1 MSNKSK
7 HVPVTSTTPSEA
19 ALQLGLDRLV
29 FFSDA
34 VFAIAITLL
43 ALEIRLPA
51 GDFSDDAALWQA
63 LLSMT
68 DAYLAFAISFWVIAS
83 FWLGHHRMFLQIR
96 RYDERLLFLNFLLLM
111 LIAVVP
117 FPTTLISE
125 YGNRTAVIVYASFM
139 VAIGLT
145 MTAIIVYASGPGKLT
160 DASQPISMSWRQRGL
175 TRSLAVALVFG
186 LSIGIAFID
195 PDWAMYSW
203 LMLIPLSI
211 WRRRQSNP

>member
-7 HVPVTSTTPSEA
+7 SLPAQPTSPSEA

-51 GDFSDDAALWQA
+51 GDFADDGALWQA
-63 LLSMT
+63 LLSMN

-83 FWLGHHRMFLQIR
+83 FWLGHHRLFLHIR
-96 RYDERLLFLNFLLLM
+96 RYDNRLLM
-111 LIAVVP
+111 LIALIP

-125 YGNRTAVIVYASFM
+125 YGNRTAVIVYASTM

-145 MTAIIVYASGPGKLT
+145 MVAITAYASGPGRLT
-160 DASQPISMSWRQRGL
+160 DAAQTKMWRQRGM
-175 TRSLAVALVFG
+175 TRALAVVLVFS
-186 LSIGIAFID
+186 LSIGIAFFS

-203 LMLIPLSI
+203 LLLISI
-211 WRRRQSNP
+211 SLWRRRESNV

>member
-7 HVPVTSTTPSEA
+7 PAPAKAAQPPEA

-43 ALEIRLPA
+43 ALEIRLPE
-51 GDFSDDAALWQA
+51 GDFTTDAALVQA
-63 LLSMT
+63 LLSMS

-96 RYDERLLFLNFLLLM
+96 RYDERLILLNFVLMM
-111 LIAVVP
+111 LIAFVP
-117 FPTTLISE
+117 FPTTLISD
-125 YGNRTAVIVYASFM
+125 YDNRTAVIVYAATM

-145 MTAIIVYASGPGKLT
+145 MMLIIAYAAGPGKLT
-160 DASQPISMSWRQRGL
+160 DAPQPTTWRERGM
-175 TRSLAVALVFG
+175 TRSRAVVRVVG
-186 LSIGIAFID
+186 RWIGIALIK
-195 PDWAMYSW
+195 PHWAV
-203 LMLIPLSI
+203 
-211 WRRRQSNP
+211 

>member
-7 HVPVTSTTPSEA
+7 STLPKPTSPSET
-19 ALQLGLDRLV
+19 ALQVGLDRLV

-51 GDFSDDAALWQA
+51 GDFADDAALWQA

-83 FWLGHHRMFLQIR
+83 FWLGHHRLFLHIQ
-96 RYDERLLFLNFLLLM
+96 RYDDRLLLLNFLLLM
-111 LIAVVP
+111 LIAFVP

-125 YGNRTAVIVYASFM
+125 YGNRTAVIVYASTM
-139 VAIGLT
+139 VASGFT
-145 MTAIIVYASGPGKLT
+145 MAAITLYASGPGRLT
-160 DASQPISMSWRQRGL
+160 DTPQSGTWRRRSM
-175 TRSLAVALVFG
+175 TRLLAVALVFG

-203 LMLIPLSI
+203 LLLIPISL
-211 WRRRQSNP
+211 WRRRQSNT

>member
-1 MSNKSK
+1 MSNKPK
-7 HVPVTSTTPSEA
+7 PAPAKAAQPPEA

-43 ALEIRLPA
+43 ALDIRLPE
-51 GDFSDDAALWQA
+51 GDFTDDAALVQA
-63 LLSMT
+63 LLSMS

-96 RYDERLLFLNFLLLM
+96 RYDERLILLNFVLMM
-111 LIAVVP
+111 LIAFVP
-117 FPTTLISE
+117 FPTTLISD
-125 YGNRTAVIVYASFM
+125 YDNRTAVIVYAATM

-145 MTAIIVYASGPGKLT
+145 MMLITAYAAGPGKLT
-160 DASQPISMSWRQRGL
+160 DAPPSATWRQRGM
-175 TRSLAVALVFG
+175 TRSLAVVLVFG
-186 LSIGIAFID
+186 LSIAIAFID

-203 LMLIPLSI
+203 LLLLPISI
-211 WRRRQSNP
+211 WRRRQPPA

>member
-1 MSNKSK
+1 MSSKSK
-7 HVPVTSTTPSEA
+7 STPAKSTASSEA
-19 ALQLGLDRLV
+19 SLQLGLDRLV

-43 ALEIRLPA
+43 ALEIRLPE
-51 GDFSDDAALWQA
+51 GDFTEDAALMQA

-83 FWLGHHRMFLQIR
+83 FWLGHHRTFLQIR
-96 RYDERLLFLNFLLLM
+96 RYDERLILLNFVLMM
-111 LIAVVP
+111 LIAFVP

-125 YGNRTAVIVYASFM
+125 YDNRTAVIVYATTM
-139 VAIGLT
+139 VAIGLV
-145 MTAIIVYASGPGKLT
+145 MMLIVAYASGPGRLT
-160 DASQPISMSWRQRGL
+160 DTSQPTTWRERGL
-175 TRSLAVALVFG
+175 TRSLAVVLVFG

-203 LMLIPLSI
+203 LLLIPLSV
-211 WRRRQSNP
+211 WGRRRSNT

>member
-1 MSNKSK
+1 MSSKSK
-7 HVPVTSTTPSEA
+7 PAPAKPAAPSEA

-51 GDFSDDAALWQA
+51 GDFTDDAALWQA
-63 LLSMT
+63 LLSMA

-83 FWLGHHRMFLQIR
+83 FWFGHHRMFLQIR
-96 RYDERLLFLNFLLLM
+96 RYDERLIFLNFLLLM
-111 LIAVVP
+111 LIAIVP

-125 YGNRTAVIVYASFM
+125 YDNRTAVIVYASIM
-139 VAIGLT
+139 VVIGLT
-145 MTAIIVYASGPGKLT
+145 MAAITVYASGPGKLT
-160 DASQPISMSWRQRGL
+160 DAPQPGTWRQRGI

-186 LSIGIAFID
+186 LSIGIALID

-203 LMLIPLSI
+203 LLLIPISI
-211 WRRRQSNP
+211 WRRRQSNT

>member
-7 HVPVTSTTPSEA
+7 TTSSKSTSPSEA
-19 ALQLGLDRLV
+19 SLQLGLERLV

-63 LLSMT
+63 LLAIP

-83 FWLGHHRMFLQIR
+83 FWLGHHRLFLHIQ
-96 RYDERLLFLNFLLLM
+96 RYDDRLLLLNFLLLM
-111 LIAVVP
+111 LIAFVP
-117 FPTTLISE
+117 FPTTLISD
-125 YGNRTAVIVYASFM
+125 YGNRTATIFYASTM

-145 MTAIIVYASGPGKLT
+145 MTLITIYVAGPGKLT
-160 DASQPISMSWRQRGL
+160 DAPPPGTWRQRGL
-175 TRSLAVALVFG
+175 MRALSVVFVFG
-186 LSIGIAFID
+186 LSIGIAFINA
-195 PDWAMYSW
+195 DWAMYSW
-203 LMLIPLSI
+203 LLLIPLTL
-211 WRRRQSNP
+211 WRRRQPGG

>member
-1 MSNKSK
+1 MSNQSKSAPAK
-7 HVPVTSTTPSEA
+7 PTPPPAA

-43 ALEIRLPA
+43 ALEIRLPE
-51 GDFSDDAALWQA
+51 GDFAEDAALGQA
-63 LLSMT
+63 LFAMS

-83 FWLGHHRMFLQIR
+83 FWIGHHRMFLHIR
-96 RYDERLLFLNFLLLM
+96 RYDDRLLLLNFVLLM
-111 LIAVVP
+111 LIAFVP
-117 FPTTLISE
+117 FPTTLISD
-125 YGNRTAVIVYASFM
+125 YDNRTATIVYAATM

-145 MTAIIVYASGPGKLT
+145 MILITVYASGPGKLT
-160 DASQPISMSWRQRGL
+160 DAPPPALWRQRGV
-175 TRSLAVALVFG
+175 TRSLAVVLVFG

-203 LMLIPLSI
+203 LLLIPISI
-211 WRRRQSNP
+211 WRRRRSNA